1 MQRSSSTTSISS
13 SRLFKIHLKLFISI
27 FAVIFSAYNAKKLGG
42 ARRLQ
47 ASACLEGGCSSLQEV
62 ERRGG
67 CRYGGRFSTTDYAE
81 ISQRKVNN
89 SSHKISYPVGSFYQI
104 LCRINLVD
112 FLDLPIR
119 YNTSEI
125 LPDVTRMRNFYSS
138 LVKEKLQAARER
150 NLEKNPTGAMKE
162 ATLGL
167 QALFI
172 AAKRQQEMEGVNNQ
186 TLAELLCERGQAF
199 TAFQEWHLGLRDFS
213 TAMKVKHKRM
223 NKAYFSAGICM
234 SALDRHDEAV
244 DVWQELLKLPDADYH
259 RLALYWL
266 NKTDELRKHQQL
278 SLPSRI
284 VKNELETIAF
294 RKDNCK
300 LAIEEGNYTEALIH
314 LNGTLDAAES
324 MISKIPDDQA
334 ADARKLQVLLE
345 YIRNMILNSY
355 VRAND
360 KQNTAPLTVAS
371 LNMLLANSTSKLN
384 SSNLLTHFRDIL
396 KLSQKQSERLDASH
410 SK

>member
-1 MQRSSSTTSISS
+1 
-13 SRLFKIHLKLFISI
+13 
-27 FAVIFSAYNAKKLGG
+27 
-42 ARRLQ
+42 
-47 ASACLEGGCSSLQEV
+47 
-62 ERRGG
+62 
-67 CRYGGRFSTTDYAE
+67 
-81 ISQRKVNN
+81 
-89 SSHKISYPVGSFYQI
+89 
-104 LCRINLVD
+104 
-112 FLDLPIR
+112 
-119 YNTSEI
+119 
-125 LPDVTRMRNFYSS
+125 MRNFYSS

-150 NLEKNPTGAMKE
+150 NLTRLKTILMNIFRGKREKNPTGAMKE

-284 VKNELETIAF
+284 ETIAF